1 MTLPGHSRRI
11 AFETARL
18 ALARV
23 HLDTAGDLE
32 TVAARATRICA
43 EALQVARVGIWV
55 FDDDGTL
62 RGVALH
68 DRERG
73 PLGAG
78 VRLAPSTLPRYRAA
92 LDTCRVLIADDARS
106 HPATSELTDSYLV
119 PHGIG
124 ALLDAPVFR
133 DGHLYGVLCHE
144 HVGGVRQWT
153 RAEVDF
159 ASAVAEVVALVFAQA
174 ERVRVE
180 AELREQSHRA
190 RELERLL
197 EVRRLARNVAHDF
210 NNVMT
215 SAMMLTSSLEPGD
228 LATAQRELSEVL
240 EIGRKLAAELLRF
253 AGPGEGATPVGSQG
267 ALAGIR
273 ALSPVLS
280 LLLRPRAQL
289 VVDVAGDDVAIGL
302 APLELEQVVLN
313 LCVNARDAIPDR
325 GQVQLRARGGDAL
338 ELEIRD
344 DGIGMDD
351 VVKQH
356 LFEPYFTTKAEGN
369 GMGLVLVLDLVR
381 RAGGSLQVDSAPGR
395 GTSIRVTLPRAP

>member
-1 MTLPGHSRRI
+1 MPGHSRRV
-11 AFETARL
+11 AYETARL

-23 HLDTAGDLE
+23 HLDTAGDLAA
-32 TVAARATRICA
+32 VAARATRICA

-62 RGVALH
+62 RCVALH
-68 DRERG
+68 DREQG
-73 PLGAG
+73 PQGGGTA
-78 VRLAPSTLPRYRAA
+78 LAPATLPRYRAA
-92 LDTCRVLIADDARS
+92 LDTCRVLVADDARL
-106 HPATSELTDSYLV
+106 HPATAELTAGYLE

-144 HVGGVRQWT
+144 HVGGARRWT
-153 RAEVDF
+153 HAEAEF
-159 ASAVAEVVALVFAQA
+159 ASAVAEVVALMFAQA
-174 ERVRVE
+174 ERARAE
-180 AELREQSHRA
+180 AELREQSNRA
-190 RELERLL
+190 RDLERLL

-215 SAMMLTSSLEPGD
+215 SAMMLTASLEPGD

-253 AGPGEGATPVGSQG
+253 AGPREGATPAGTQG

-273 ALSPVLS
+273 ALGPVLS

-289 VVDVAGDDVAIGL
+289 VIDVAGDDLAIGL

-313 LCVNARDAIPDR
+313 LCVNARDAISTQ
-325 GQVQLRARGGDAL
+325 GQVSLHARGGTAL

-344 DGIGMDD
+344 DGVGMDD
-351 VVKQH
+351 AVKQH
-356 LFEPYFTTKAEGN
+356 LFEPYFTTKSEGN

-381 RAGGSLQVDSAPGR
+381 RAGGTLQIDSAPGR
-395 GTSIRVTLPRAP
+395 GTTVRVTLPRAP